1 MDSTVTYKITITTE
15 TGEVFTE
22 VTQELPPP
30 RTNRAQI
37 IQKNRLE
44 KLAKDRFTNWKE
56 IDIEPITD

>member
-1 MDSTVTYKITITTE
+1 MDSTATYKITITTE

-22 VTQELPPP
+22 VTEELLQP

-37 IQKNRLE
+37 TQKNRLE
-44 KLAKDRFTNWKE
+44 KLAKDKFTNWKE

>member
-22 VTQELPPP
+22 VTQELSLP

-44 KLAKDRFTNWKE
+44 KLVKDRFTNWKE